1 VRPRVLPAFLPW
13 TSDRPPAPEL
23 VPLVFLPALLYWA
36 SVTTSLRE
44 IRQNLRVAV
53 LSAVAL
59 VSATAAAKAD
69 YEQHL
74 HVPADPLMPADDP
87 DAAAERGEHADDQR
101 LHAALIEVK
110 RAVVVRLRDARKIDE
125 IVLRDLQTCLDAEEV
140 GSSAPSP
147 EPD

>member
-1 VRPRVLPAFLPW
+1 MVGAAGRLSIRTVCSRRSIV
-13 TSDRPPAPEL
+13 TRR
-23 VPLVFLPALLYWA
+23 
-36 SVTTSLRE
+36 TTSPAEVPTRIATGARNASGVVNRTPL
-44 IRQNLRVAV
+44 

-87 DAAAERGEHADDQR
+87 DLAAERGEHADDQR